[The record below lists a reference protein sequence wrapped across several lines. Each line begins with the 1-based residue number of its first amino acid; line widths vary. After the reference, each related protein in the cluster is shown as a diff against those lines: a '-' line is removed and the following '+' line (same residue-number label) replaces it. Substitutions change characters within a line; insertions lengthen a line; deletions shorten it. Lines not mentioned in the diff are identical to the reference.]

1 MKTKLEFNSDI
12 ENINLVEKFVEDI
25 ALELSIKDDLYG
37 NVLVSVTEAVNNAII
52 HGNNLDNDKF
62 ISLECDINSN
72 ILCFR
77 IKDQG
82 NGFDYEH
89 IPDPTL
95 PENIEKPNGRG
106 VFLIKH
112 LSDELNF
119 NENGSLLE
127 IKFNLNGR

>member
-25 ALELSIKDDLYG
+25 AMELSIKDDLYG

-52 HGNNLDNDKF
+52 HGNQLDDNKF
-62 ISLECDINSN
+62 ISLECDINPN

-77 IKDQG
+77 IKDEG

-119 NENGSLLE
+119 SDNGSLLE
-127 IKFNLNGR
+127 IKFNLNGN

>member
-25 ALELSIKDDLYG
+25 AMELSIKDDLYG

-52 HGNNLDNDKF
+52 HGNQLDDNKF
-62 ISLECDINSN
+62 ISLECDINPN

-77 IKDQG
+77 IKDEG
-82 NGFDYEH
+82 KGFDYEH

-119 NENGSLLE
+119 SDNGSLLE
-127 IKFNLNGR
+127 IKFNLNGN

>member
-1 MKTKLEFNSDI
+1 MKNKLEINSDI

-25 ALELSIKDDLYG
+25 AIELSIKDELYG

-52 HGNNLDNDKF
+52 HGNQLDDNKF
-62 ISLECDINSN
+62 ISLECDINTN

-77 IKDQG
+77 IKDEG
-82 NGFDYEH
+82 KGFDYEH

-95 PENIEKPNGRG
+95 PENIEKLNGRG

-119 NENGSLLE
+119 DDNGSLLE